1 MKLEC
6 TRQIFEKKTTQISNL
21 MKIRA
26 VGDDNDNHQYN
37 HRKENL
43 FTRFTNFKTKLN

>member
-1 MKLEC
+1 
-6 TRQIFEKKTTQISNL
+6 

-43 FTRFTNFKTKLN
+43 FTRFTNFKTKVNELKYSQTSVHERLVS